1 MMRAFDGRVNQVVLT
16 DGTRVQS
23 YLEKNEV
30 AFKQYEESQ
39 VLVVKMQ
46 DDTVMKVNKKEMVLI
61 GGKDCQ
67 AFGEPQEYFLQ
78 LFTLPS
84 ERK

>member
-61 GGKDCQ
+61 GGKDC
-67 AFGEPQEYFLQ
+67 
-78 LFTLPS
+78 
-84 ERK
+84 

>member
-1 MMRAFDGRVNQVVLT
+1 MGQEDIMMRAFDGRVNQVVLT

-61 GGKDCQ
+61 GGKDC
-67 AFGEPQEYFLQ
+67 
-78 LFTLPS
+78 
-84 ERK
+84 